1 MKQKKDRSHW
11 TFEDYFAFFLVY
23 AAEADLVVHQDERD
37 LIVQKVGEER
47 FSKFLAYYLEMKDV
61 DRIDMVYEFKKKYC
75 QTEEDSEKALA
86 SFKEVLTEDH
96 EMSALE
102 QEIYMSVRK
111 ILKA

>member
-1 MKQKKDRSHW
+1 MKEHEERADW

-23 AAEADLVVHQDERD
+23 AAEADLVVHQEERD
-37 LIVQKVGEER
+37 LIIQKVGEEQ

-61 DRIDMVYEFKKKYC
+61 ERIDIVYEFKEKYC
-75 QTEEDSEKALA
+75 KTEEDAGKALA

-96 EMSALE
+96 EMSAVE
-102 QEIYMSVRK
+102 QEIYLSVRK